1 MKSFHTCSRGSI
13 RTDVVGRRVG
23 GSSVNRSYRFCLPL
37 ISLLSPY
44 HPAFLLPLP
53 WCQLT
58 QNEGC
63 GGCQVQGYQDIPH
76 RSLWMVWP
84 QPYPPKKDLATLFSL
99 HKPSMALASGRSQ
112 SQRGAQCCL
121 HFACCLL
128 LLLCCVQ
135 LPLSA
140 CCSLNISWT
149 LQLCFSVAPCLR
161 VSLNTYT
168 HILVALFIALSSG
181 DQCPSSQGGSLQ
193 PSANPTLPRHP
204 FLSCKRH
211 PSFEIL
217 LHDHEGP

>member
-1 MKSFHTCSRGSI
+1 M
-13 RTDVVGRRVG
+13 G

-63 GGCQVQGYQDIPH
+63 GGCQVQGCQDIAH

-84 QPYPPKKDLATLFSL
+84 QPHPPKKDLATLFSL
-99 HKPSMALASGRSQ
+99 HKPSMALASGSSQ
-112 SQRGAQCCL
+112 SQRGAQRCR
-121 HFACCLL
+121 HFGCCLL
-128 LLLCCVQ
+128 LLLWCSQ

-149 LQLCFSVAPCLR
+149 LQLCFSAAPCLR
-161 VSLNTYT
+161 FAPNTRTFWWLY
-168 HILVALFIALSSG
+168 S
-181 DQCPSSQGGSLQ
+181 
-193 PSANPTLPRHP
+193 
-204 FLSCKRH
+204 
-211 PSFEIL
+211 
-217 LHDHEGP
+217 